1 MISFQNVSIHFGTQ
15 DVLRDVSFKINP
27 RERVGIVGPNGAG
40 KSTVFHL
47 ITGELSP
54 EKGDVV
60 FEGAKPSIG
69 HLHQQLSKWDEGDT
83 LLSYTMRSSKKIKEL
98 EEQITA
104 IEAQISQTEDKQE
117 RTRLLNQVGRLQT
130 EFEHLGGYDLETRV
144 KEALGG
150 LGFHTSDFDRPFS
163 EFSGGWKMRAE
174 MVRTLVI
181 KPDVLMLDEPSN
193 YLDLPAVEWMQRFLK
208 EYQGTL
214 LLISHDRFLL
224 RTLTNVTLEIDGQ
237 TATRYNGGLD
247 YYMEERV
254 RRYETLLAA
263 KRNQDRIIEQNQ
275 RFIDTYRYTAS
286 KAPQVQSRVKMLEK
300 MEPIIVPRQAS
311 ENGKLRL
318 PEFHH
323 CGTTAL
329 TVKDAG
335 FSYDGENFVFRNIS
349 FDIGRGERVAVVGF
363 NGMGKTTFS
372 RLVSGGA
379 TPTEGEVI
387 LGHKVVP
394 GYVSQDFAETI
405 PPERSLMNVVKLAD
419 DTLSENQCRTLL
431 GSFGFSGDDAFKT
444 AGVLSG
450 GEKIRLAF
458 ARMFAQKPNFLVLD
472 EPTTHLDING
482 RRALEEELKEYPGSM
497 LVVSHDVE
505 FVRNIATTILSITE
519 SGFTKYQCGYDD
531 FRAME
536 AKTRGEAVAV
546 ADASASTV
554 TEQKAAPLSQKEKR
568 KLRAEER
575 EKKAPLL
582 RSLRRRVEATEARIA
597 VLEQE
602 QSELVAAMS
611 DASANIDYATINRRM
626 SEIQAELETLNTL
639 WEQAA
644 SELAFLEA
652 E

>member
-1 MISFQNVSIHFGTQ
+1 MINFQNVSIHFGTQ

-54 EKGDVV
+54 EKGDVL
-60 FEGAKPSIG
+60 FEGTKPTIG
-69 HLHQQLSKWDEGDT
+69 HLHQQLNKWDEADT

-98 EEQITA
+98 EEQITQ
-104 IEAQISQTEDKQE
+104 IESQITQTEDKQE

-174 MVRTLVI
+174 MVRTLVV

-300 MEPIIVPRQAS
+300 IEPIIVPRQAS

-323 CGTTAL
+323 CGTTVL

-335 FSYDGENFVFRNIS
+335 FSYDGRSFVFRNVS

-379 TPTEGEVI
+379 VPTEGEVI

-405 PPERSLMNVVKLAD
+405 PPERSLMNVVKHED

-482 RRALEEELKEYPGSM
+482 RRALEEELKKYEGSM

-519 SGFTKYQCGYDD
+519 NGFTKYQCGYDD
-531 FRAME
+531 FKVME
-536 AKTRGEAVAV
+536 AKSRGETVEQEV
-546 ADASASTV
+546 NKPSSTE
-554 TEQKAAPLSQKEKR
+554 TKAAPLSQKEKR

-582 RSLRRRVEATEARIA
+582 RSLRRRVEATEARIG

-611 DASANIDYATINRRM
+611 DSSANIDYATINRRM
-626 SEIQAELETLNTL
+626 SEIQTELETLNTL